1 MARTVV
7 VTGGGTGIGRAVAA
21 SFATQGD
28 TVVITGR
35 RPEPLKHAA
44 AEFGPNTQAVVCDA
58 TDPAQVEAVRPQLPD
73 SVDVLVNCAGGNTD
87 LDRDR
92 PGDLAALAGNWRA
105 NLEANL
111 ISAVLMTA
119 AVTDRLA
126 EGGAVISIGSIA
138 ADKGAGAYGA
148 AKAGLASWN
157 IELAAELGPRGDR
170 ERRRARLRG
179 RYRILPGPAQR
190 PAPGRADRRHQHRP
204 REHTRGCDRR
214 HRLLGLSRR
223 PADHRAGA
231 RRQRRCPANPLNPLP
246 SAVRQRS
253 LRALHQRQ
261 MRRGSA
267 VGSWAATDCTGTP

>member
-1 MARTVV
+1 MTRTVV

-44 AEFGPNTQAVVCDA
+44 AEFGPSMQAVVCDA
-58 TDPAQVEAVRPQLPD
+58 TDPAQIEAVRSDLPD

-92 PGDLAALAGNWRA
+92 PGDLAALVGNWRA

-119 AVTDRLA
+119 AVTERLA

-157 IELAAELGPRGDR
+157 IELAAELGPRGVT
-170 ERRRARLRG
+170 ANV
-179 RYRILPGPAQR
+179 IAPGYVADTEFFRDQLTAQR
-190 PAPGRADRRHQHRP
+190 RDALIAATNTGRASTPGDV
-204 REHTRGCDRR
+204 
-214 HRLLGLSRR
+214 
-223 PADHRAGA
+223 AGA
-231 RRQRRCPANPLNPLP
+231 IAFLASPAARQITGQVL
-246 SAVRQRS
+246 AVNGGARPTR
-253 LRALHQRQ
+253 
-261 MRRGSA
+261 
-267 VGSWAATDCTGTP
+267 